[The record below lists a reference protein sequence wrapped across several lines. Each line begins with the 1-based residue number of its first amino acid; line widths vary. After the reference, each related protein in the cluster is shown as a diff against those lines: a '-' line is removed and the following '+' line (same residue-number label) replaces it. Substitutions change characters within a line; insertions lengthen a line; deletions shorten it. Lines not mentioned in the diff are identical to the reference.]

1 MVAEVYMWGSRIGVV
16 MQEDVTDIPKFSYT
30 DEFLQSGIEVSPL
43 MMPLARRMYSFPA
56 LRKESFHGLPGLLA
70 DSLPDRYGTKLIE
83 RYLIEQGKTLEQFT
97 AVERLC
103 YVGKRG
109 MGALEYIPAKGYS
122 DIADSTIQL
131 DALVKLASDILTEK
145 ESVHIREND
154 CVMRQIIKIGT
165 SAGGARAKAI
175 VAWNEETKD
184 IRSGQ
189 IEAGLGYDY
198 WLIKFDGVRNNK
210 DHGDKED
217 GPGYTN
223 IEYAYY
229 LMAKAAGIEMSECRL
244 FEDGGY
250 QHFMT
255 KRFDRQSPNGKKI
268 HMQTLGALAHFDY
281 NLPGAYAYEQVGDI
295 IYRLGM
301 GQREI
306 EQFYRRMVFNVLAK
320 NQDDHVKNT
329 SFLMNMKGDW
339 ALSPAYDITY
349 AYDPTNYWLSKH
361 QMSINGKVEN
371 ITKQDLLDC
380 GKRMNI
386 SKMRSTRIIEDVG
399 EKIEKWL
406 SYAEQAKV
414 KEQTAE
420 MIQKNL
426 K

>member
-1 MVAEVYMWGSRIGVV
+1 
-16 MQEDVTDIPKFSYT
+16 MQKYICGE
-30 DEFLQSGIEVSPL
+30 
-43 MMPLARRMYSFPA
+43 A
-56 LRKESFHGLPGLLA
+56 GLLA

-103 YVGKRG
+103 YV
-109 MGALEYIPAKGYS
+109 
-122 DIADSTIQL
+122 
-131 DALVKLASDILTEK
+131 
-145 ESVHIREND
+145 
-154 CVMRQIIKIGT
+154 
-165 SAGGARAKAI
+165 
-175 VAWNEETKD
+175 
-184 IRSGQ
+184 
-189 IEAGLGYDY
+189 
-198 WLIKFDGVRNNK
+198 
-210 DHGDKED
+210 
-217 GPGYTN
+217 
-223 IEYAYY
+223 
-229 LMAKAAGIEMSECRL
+229 
-244 FEDGGY
+244 
-250 QHFMT
+250 
-255 KRFDRQSPNGKKI
+255 
-268 HMQTLGALAHFDY
+268 
-281 NLPGAYAYEQVGDI
+281 
-295 IYRLGM
+295 
-301 GQREI
+301 
-306 EQFYRRMVFNVLAK
+306 YRRMVFNVLAK

-371 ITKQDLLDC
+371 ITKQDLLDF

-386 SKMRSTRIIEDVG
+386 SKMRSTKIIEDVG